1 MKKNLAF
8 IMSLF
13 MLLGIVAGCAQPAA
27 SAPSQ
32 DAAPEATADVPM
44 TYMTADELEA
54 VLGT

>member
-32 DAAPEATADVPM
+32 DAAPELPPTCPWP
-44 TYMTADELEA
+44 T
-54 VLGT
+54 

>member
-32 DAAPEATADVPM
+32 DLSLIHISEPTRRS
-44 TYMTADELEA
+44 
-54 VLGT
+54 